1 MSLIPPW
8 SRPPRVRE
16 RLASY
21 HLRSDVLD
29 AAAAMASDQRSDICV
44 VRLQSFLTESETV
57 LRMMDGR
64 HARVMGLLVL
74 TSERILFRSRRRT
87 GPNFSVPL
95 EEVLAIEA
103 YTRWGTGTIHVITP
117 YGSLRVDQ
125 ILGRQG
131 EMLGDDALATNSRRT
146 PARPRPA
153 PAIGRTP
160 RNARQRRHQRRRVRD
175 PQICDLARHLG
186 GRSGRQRL
194 TILASAMRKM
204 LTPHKTTLRRAGAT
218 RCS

>member
-8 SRPPRVRE
+8 LRPPRVRE

-29 AAAAMASDQRSDICV
+29 AAAVMVSDQRSDICV
-44 VRLQSFLTESETV
+44 VRLEAALTDSETV

-103 YTRWGTGTIHVITP
+103 YTRRGTGTVRVITP
-117 YGSLRVDQ
+117 YGSLTVDQ

-131 EMLGDDALATNSRRT
+131 EMLADDARASMWGEPLRD
-146 PARPRPA
+146 
-153 PAIGRTP
+153 
-160 RNARQRRHQRRRVRD
+160 RD
-175 PQICDLARHLG
+175 PLRNLAELRA
-186 GRSGRQRL
+186 RRDSGA
-194 TILASAMRKM
+194 ISAAEFEIGKSAMWREI
-204 LTPHKTTLRRAGAT
+204 
-218 RCS
+218 

>member
-8 SRPPRVRE
+8 LRPPRVRE

-29 AAAAMASDQRSDICV
+29 AAAAMASDQRSDIYV
-44 VRLQSFLTESETV
+44 VRLESALIDSETV

-64 HARVMGLLVL
+64 HIVMGLLVL

-95 EEVLAIEA
+95 EEVRAIET
-103 YTRWGTGTIHVITP
+103 YTRRGTGTVRIITP
-117 YGSLRVDQ
+117 YGSLTVDQ

-131 EMLGDDALATNSRRT
+131 EMLAADAQATIRGESL
-146 PARPRPA
+146 PE
-153 PAIGRTP
+153 
-160 RNARQRRHQRRRVRD
+160 RD
-175 PQICDLARHLG
+175 PLRLLAELRAL
-186 GRSGRQRL
+186 RESGA
-194 TILASAMRKM
+194 ISAAEFEIRKSAIW
-204 LTPHKTTLRRAGAT
+204 REI
-218 RCS
+218 